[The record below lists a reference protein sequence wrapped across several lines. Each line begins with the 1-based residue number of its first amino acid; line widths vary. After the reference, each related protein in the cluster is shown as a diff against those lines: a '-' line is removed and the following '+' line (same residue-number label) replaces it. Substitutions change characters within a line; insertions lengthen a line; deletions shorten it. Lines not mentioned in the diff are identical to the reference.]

1 MGSWGLIGKDL
12 TELSTV
18 RNKDPTTWKPWTG
31 GNWSILGML
40 NTLGG
45 IINRTPAR
53 VRVLLDEPVY
63 LYKELVYLHIF
74 NIIL

>member
-1 MGSWGLIGKDL
+1 
-12 TELSTV
+12 
-18 RNKDPTTWKPWTG
+18 
-31 GNWSILGML
+31 ML

-63 LYKELVYLHIF
+63 LYKEIVYLHIF
-74 NIIL
+74 SIILLLLWCDYGRGYGFACIYLTP